1 MLRVE
6 YSCDLCNYKTNRK
19 SCYEK
24 HVVTTKHHMT
34 VANNI
39 EDKKREK
46 GHSRENDSSGGDPI
60 QCQYCGKEYSTKK
73 IRTKHEKL
81 CSIVF
86 HEQIILNNDDKNKLE
101 NECIP
106 LDMLKDLIEQNA
118 KLMKMLTETKTTPT
132 NITHNTVNNTTNNN
146 TTNTTVNATNNFN
159 LHVFLNE
166 ECKDAMNLMEF
177 VDSLKYRLEDLERI
191 GKTGF
196 VEGISNMMIEG
207 LKGLAITQ
215 RPIHCTD
222 NKRDSVYVKDND
234 EWQKDTN
241 KEKICNAIKYVANNN
256 FKRLPAWKDKHPE
269 HNNLTST
276 THRTYMKIVN
286 EASGGGTDEEDER
299 NFKKII
305 KRVAAETVIDKN
317 VDM

>member
-1 MLRVE
+1 MSRVE
-6 YSCDLCNYKTNRK
+6 YRCTPCKYKTNRR

-24 HVVTTKHHMT
+24 HVVTTKHHVIIT
-34 VANNI
+34 NTL
-39 EDKKREK
+39 EDKKRE
-46 GHSRENDSSGGDPI
+46 NDTVCQIISDEIG
-60 QCQYCGKEYSTKK
+60 QCQYCGKEYAVKNSK
-73 IRTKHEKL
+73 IKHEKICKL
-81 CSIVF
+81 V
-86 HEQIILNNDDKNKLE
+86 HVQPEQTSLDANDDTNKLISDA
-101 NECIP
+101 IP
-106 LDMLKDLIEQNA
+106 LDMLKELIEQNA
-118 KLMKMLTETKTTPT
+118 KLMKMLTDTKVTPT
-132 NITHNTVNNTTNNN
+132 NITHTTVNNTTTNN
-146 TTNTTVNATNNFN
+146 TTNNTLNATNNFN

-166 ECKDAMNLMEF
+166 DCKDAMNLMEF

-241 KEKICNAIKYVANNN
+241 KEKICTAIKYVANNN
-256 FKRLPAWKDKHPE
+256 FKRLPEWKDKHPE
-269 HNNLTST
+269 HKNLSST
-276 THRTYMKIVN
+276 IHRTYMKIVN

-305 KRVAAETVIDKN
+305 KRVAAETVLDRN
-317 VDM
+317 DL